1 MATGRLFLT
10 RHAAKRE
17 IKDEAAR
24 AEVISAWRK
33 GIFDPLPAKG
43 VPGCR
48 LLKAY
53 VTTPRGPRRTLYLLQ
68 DVTGDAIFLMHRPKG
83 DPVGDNMAYVNV
95 AFRKAVGKSI
105 IMATNDIEAGD
116 FEIVVHEDGR

>member
-1 MATGRLFLT
+1 
-10 RHAAKRE
+10 
-17 IKDEAAR
+17 
-24 AEVISAWRK
+24 
-33 GIFDPLPAKG
+33 
-43 VPGCR
+43 
-48 LLKAY
+48 
-53 VTTPRGPRRTLYLLQ
+53 
-68 DVTGDAIFLMHRPKG
+68 VTGDAIFLMHRPKG